1 MMNTGYKLTDTD
13 RYRIS
18 SDCWR
23 SQRKLTAVDLYLT
36 VPRSL
41 VDEGKCAI
49 SQSEDDHVSKGRG
62 GMYATDLAC
71 KFESQGVYT
80 PDYLDEMKE
89 YVIEST
95 GSDTLLG
102 NFVILSFPDTEMG
115 TSTRWYF

>member
-1 MMNTGYKLTDTD
+1 MADTI
-13 RYRIS
+13 RYS
-18 SDCWR
+18 KATTCWQSR
-23 SQRKLTAVDLYLT
+23 RKLTPDDLFLT

-41 VDEGKCAI
+41 VDSGKCSI
-49 SQSEDDHVSKGRG
+49 SQSEDDHVSKTHG

-71 KFESQGVYT
+71 KFQSQGVYA

-102 NFVILSFPDTEMG
+102 NFVILSFKD
-115 TSTRWYF
+115 ST